1 MLMQGMFQSRLFYVL
16 MLLNVLIFNS
26 YKILHKYKTMK
37 YVKNNYFSKK
47 CNFKVL

>member
-1 MLMQGMFQSRLFYVL
+1 MVMQVMFQSIHV
-16 MLLNVLIFNS
+16 NS

-47 CNFKVL
+47 SNFKVVKSILGVFLS